1 MSKIKI
7 LSLFFALTMLLCAL
21 VSCAEDPYYK
31 FSRDLEPL
39 TDEQI
44 EACNAAYREDYF
56 GPYDEYISS
65 KSESMRDQ
73 AEKAYYGMKFVQN
86 NVYTPYLGTF
96 SGAIVVGSALNMESE
111 LYMIGDTVLQTGSIK
126 KITVYKDGQFVSIS
140 QAYNSGWLTDAD
152 IAAISERIEL
162 YDAKMAEK

>member
-31 FSRDLEPL
+31 FYRKLEPL

-44 EACNAAYREDYF
+44 EECNSAYREDYF

-73 AEKAYYGMKFVQN
+73 AEKAVEQAKRNMQKAAADLDFLAAAKYRHDTYNFDKCLYVVAYQQN
-86 NVYTPYLGTF
+86 
-96 SGAIVVGSALNMESE
+96 
-111 LYMIGDTVLQTGSIK
+111 
-126 KITVYKDGQFVSIS
+126 
-140 QAYNSGWLTDAD
+140 
-152 IAAISERIEL
+152 
-162 YDAKMAEK
+162 